1 MVLSN
6 GGCVTKPGKLPPWY
20 TTAKVAVLDWLFF

>member
-6 GGCVTKPGKLPPWY
+6 GGCGTKPEKLPPQY